1 MLAQHTSPSGLERRA
16 RARARSFKH
25 AKVVFNDNKSVYD
38 AVLKNVT
45 AYGATLTI
53 GLTERLP
60 NSFNLHIVHDNVTV
74 PCQVKWRRADSI
86 GVAF

>member
-1 MLAQHTSPSGLERRA
+1 MLAQHTSPGLVERRA
-16 RARARSFKH
+16 RARHKSFKH
-25 AKVVFNDNKSVYD
+25 AKILFNDNKSVYD

-60 NSFNLHIVHDNVTV
+60 DDFKLHIVHDNVTV
-74 PCQVKWRRADSI
+74 PCQVKWRRSDSV
-86 GVAF
+86 GVVF